1 MWEENALPIQ
11 LFQDNATQW
20 RTGAMGVV
28 GLDYTVF
35 FHELDRKGITGEEYD
50 QVMKAI
56 RIIESEALNQIYKDQ
71 KRK

>member
-1 MWEENALPIQ
+1 
-11 LFQDNATQW
+11 
-20 RTGAMGVV
+20 MGVV

-35 FHELDRKGITGEEYD
+35 FHELDCKGITGEEYD
-50 QVMKAI
+50 QAMKAI